1 MGHILTIVVNQ
12 SIYIV
17 MGQECRYLIQMW
29 HTGTCG
35 NQGFELYWSYHWWEG
50 EIAGASQKLW
60 RVVENHQEHGNI
72 LNIQSTTPDFQVNF
86 ISTYLNAIC
95 THTHVY
101 ILIHRYIA
109 QYIYIIHKFSQ
120 YHHTINWLCT
130 CMYMQFWH
138 ILKSHE
144 EAARDDRMPQLLGV
158 FPMGITHQQKC
169 SETDEWWRFSIGTD
183 KDKT

>member
-1 MGHILTIVVNQ
+1 MQILDTDVTHRNVWQPGFRTLLKLPLVGRRN
-12 SIYIV
+12 SRSVPKTLTSGRESPRTWEYIEHPINNTRLS
-17 MGQECRYLIQMW
+17 G
-29 HTGTCG
+29 
-35 NQGFELYWSYHWWEG
+35 
-50 EIAGASQKLW
+50 KL
-60 RVVENHQEHGNI
+60 H
-72 LNIQSTTPDFQVNF
+72 LNISQR
-86 ISTYLNAIC
+86 YMY

-109 QYIYIIHKFSQ
+109 QYIYIYNTQIF
-120 YHHTINWLCT
+120 TISSYNQLI
-130 CMYMQFWH
+130 MYMQFWH